1 ELGGVSPD
9 GLTVVRLGGG
19 EPPLCRS
26 TPDASK
32 ERLVRLGIDRP
43 FALNVGR
50 VESRKNQ
57 VTALRAIERLAD
69 LLLVCAGP
77 VADTKVAAQLQSPCC
92 RMLGPVAE
100 GDLDLLYN
108 CAEALVFPSL
118 YEGFGLP
125 VLEAMRRGLPGGT
138 AAVSSPP
145 EVGGDGAGS
154 AGDPSGAGALA
165 PARSR
170 AWGGAFATRRRW
182 RGSGGAVRRPR
193 SAAGPGRRPAW
204 PA

>member
-77 VADTKVAAQLQSPCC
+77 VADAKVAAQLQSPRCPL
-92 RMLGPVAE
+92 LGSVAE
-100 GDLDLLYN
+100 GALHVLYS
-108 CAEALVFPSL
+108 CPEPPLFPTLS
-118 YEGFGLP
+118 
-125 VLEAMRRGLPGGT
+125 
-138 AAVSSPP
+138 
-145 EVGGDGAGS
+145 D
-154 AGDPSGAGALA
+154 
-165 PARSR
+165 
-170 AWGGAFATRRRW
+170 
-182 RGSGGAVRRPR
+182 
-193 SAAGPGRRPAW
+193 
-204 PA
+204 